1 MHLEAT
7 RIWKAHWMTQ
17 PLIDID
23 HVVNKK
29 SYDSIDKI
37 FSVIERGTM
46 QI

>member
-17 PLIDID
+17 IDID

-37 FSVIERGTM
+37 LSVIERGTM